1 VARTKWH
8 RLIGRSEKTE
18 EITSLPAEQPV
29 EKLAGQFVDAGAI
42 ELMESSKIQGS
53 QPLNLVEEPGDE
65 RFDPPGELVAFT
77 TSVSKLTVMAVK
89 KANPWSVF
97 WLVLL
102 ASVGGLGTLSALLLT
117 GVPAQPDCAK
127 VSIIS
132 TDSEKLHCAKVAT
145 SNTDMKDERTR
156 VLEAIDLVDDWGSM
170 HPLAND
176 GKTQLDLWSRQ
187 LIRVSRREIAIDG
200 DIKKAVEGLKKIPP
214 TSTVYP
220 EAQTAIEKW
229 EQQWAKGSENSAS
242 FQQALQ
248 KAKWFDA
255 SLYLSRV
262 GALQSKYWS
271 RTQYDKMSAQL
282 AREQDGWERYQEAE
296 SLALS
301 GDLEDYKRK
310 SFRQFVG
317 GKRPDEK
324 AQASDYTD
332 EPKALA
338 KAIAIGNEVKKDTFV
353 YESAQR
359 KKALWQQRLVEIA
372 AEKYQGQDFAGAIAA
387 ASLVPKG
394 SVAYSQA
401 QKWQRLSESKVP
413 PVKEGQSAFDGQ
425 SAAPKTRKFK
435 PQRISSDN
443 LNPQNRTKR
452 QLSSDGQSVAPKP
465 RRVKPQRPS
474 SDNPNPQNRTKQT
487 TN

>member
-18 EITSLPAEQPV
+18 DSTSMPTEQPV
-29 EKLAGQFVDAGAI
+29 DKPAEKLSEQFAEAGAV
-42 ELMESSKIQGS
+42 EFMEHSNVQRSQSSNS
-53 QPLNLVEEPGDE
+53 VEEVSDD

-77 TSVSKLTVMAVK
+77 TSVSKLTVLAVK
-89 KANPWSVF
+89 RANPWSVF

-102 ASVGGLGTLSALLLT
+102 ASVGGLSALSVLLLT

-132 TDSEKLHCAKVAT
+132 TDSEKLHCAKLGT
-145 SNTDMKDERTR
+145 SNAEMVNERVK
-156 VLEAIDLVDDWGSM
+156 VLEAIDLVHDWGSI

-187 LIRVSRREIAIDG
+187 LIRVSRRELAVDG
-200 DIKKAVEGLKKIPP
+200 DIKKAIEGLKKIPP

-220 EAQTAIEKW
+220 DAQSMIEKW
-229 EQQWAKGSENSAS
+229 EQQWTKGNENSAA

-248 KAKWFDA
+248 QAKWFDA

-262 GALQSKYWS
+262 GSLQSKYWS

-301 GDLEDYKRK
+301 GDLDDYKRK
-310 SFRQFVG
+310 SFRHFIG
-317 GKRPDEK
+317 GKRPDEQ
-324 AQASDYTD
+324 AAASDYTD
-332 EPKALA
+332 DPKALV
-338 KAIAIGNEVKKDTFV
+338 KAISIGKQVKKDTFI
-353 YESAQR
+353 YENVQR
-359 KKALWQQRLVEIA
+359 KTELWQQRLAEVA
-372 AEKYQGQDFAGAIAA
+372 AEKYQEQDFAGAIAA

-394 SVAYSQA
+394 SAAYAQA
-401 QKWQRLSESKVP
+401 QKWQRLSESKVALA
-413 PVKEGQSAFDGQ
+413 KQD
-425 SAAPKTRKFK
+425 
-435 PQRISSDN
+435 
-443 LNPQNRTKR
+443 
-452 QLSSDGQSVAPKP
+452 QSVDDDQPVVPKP
-465 RRVKPQRPS
+465 RRLKPKVNYSDKNSLYRSRVKQA
-474 SDNPNPQNRTKQT
+474 NNY
-487 TN
+487 

>member
-18 EITSLPAEQPV
+18 ESTSLLSEQPV
-29 EKLAGQFVDAGAI
+29 DKPVEQFAGQLVDTGSM
-42 ELMESSKIQGS
+42 ELMENPEIRVS
-53 QPLNLVEEPGDE
+53 QPLNLVEELGDD

-77 TSVSKLTVMAVK
+77 TSVSKLTVLAVK

-97 WLVLL
+97 WIVLL
-102 ASVGGLGTLSALLLT
+102 AFVGGLGALSVLLLT
-117 GVPAQPDCAK
+117 GVPAQPDCSK

-132 TDSEKLHCAKVAT
+132 TDSEKLHCAKLAT
-145 SNTDMKDERTR
+145 SNTEMKDERSR
-156 VLEAIDLVDDWGSM
+156 VLEAIDLVHNWGSL

-187 LIRVSRREIAIDG
+187 LIRVSRRELAVDG
-200 DIKKAVEGLKKIPP
+200 DIKKAIEGMKKIPP

-220 EAQTAIEKW
+220 DAQSMIEKW
-229 EQQWAKGSENSAS
+229 EQQWAKGNENSAS

-248 KAKWFDA
+248 QAKWFDA

-262 GALQSKYWS
+262 GSLQSKYWS

-301 GDLEDYKRK
+301 GDLDDYKRK
-310 SFRQFVG
+310 SFRQFIG

-324 AQASDYTD
+324 AETSDYTD
-332 EPKALA
+332 DPNALA
-338 KAIAIGNEVKKDTFV
+338 KAISIGNEVKKDTFI
-353 YESAQR
+353 YENVQR
-359 KKALWQQRLVEIA
+359 KKALWQQRLAEVA
-372 AEKYQGQDFAGAIAA
+372 AERYQEQDFAGAIAA

-394 SVAYSQA
+394 SAAYAQA
-401 QKWQRLSESKVP
+401 QKWQRLSESKAP
-413 PVKEGQSAFDGQ
+413 LVKEGQLADDDQ
-425 SAAPKTRKFK
+425 SEASRPRRFK
-435 PQRISSDN
+435 PKRNYSDN
-443 LNPQNRTKR
+443 
-452 QLSSDGQSVAPKP
+452 SIP
-465 RRVKPQRPS
+465 RNRVKQIA
-474 SDNPNPQNRTKQT
+474 N
-487 TN
+487 

>member
-8 RLIGRSEKTE
+8 RLIGRSEKPE
-18 EITSLPAEQPV
+18 ESTNLPAEQTVGKPV
-29 EKLAGQFVDAGAI
+29 EQLAGQFPDTGSV
-42 ELMESSKIQGS
+42 ELMENSPIQGG
-53 QPLNLVEEPGDE
+53 QPLNLVEELGDD

-77 TSVSKLTVMAVK
+77 TSVSKLTVLAVK
-89 KANPWSVF
+89 RANPWSVF
-97 WLVLL
+97 WIVLL
-102 ASVGGLGTLSALLLT
+102 AFVGGLGALSVLLLT
-117 GVPAQPDCAK
+117 GVPAQPDCSK

-145 SNTDMKDERTR
+145 SNSDMKDERVR
-156 VLEAIDLVDDWGSM
+156 VLAAIDLVREWGSM

-187 LIRVSRREIAIDG
+187 LIRVSRRDLANDG
-200 DIKKAVEGLKKIPP
+200 DIKKAIEGLKKIPP
-214 TSTVYP
+214 TSAVYP
-220 EAQTAIEKW
+220 DAQSMIEKW
-229 EQQWAKGSENSAS
+229 EQQWAKGNENSAS

-248 KAKWFDA
+248 QAKWFDA

-262 GALQSKYWS
+262 GSLQSKYWS

-301 GDLEDYKRK
+301 GDLDDYKRK
-310 SFRQFVG
+310 SFRQFIG

-324 AQASDYTD
+324 AETSDYTD
-332 EPKALA
+332 DPKALA
-338 KAIAIGNEVKKDTFV
+338 KAITIGSEVKKDTFV
-353 YESAQR
+353 YESVQR
-359 KKALWQQRLVEIA
+359 KKALWQQRLAEIA
-372 AEKYQGQDFAGAIAA
+372 AEKYQEQDFAGAIAA

-394 SVAYSQA
+394 SPAYAQA

-413 PVKEGQSAFDGQ
+413 PIKEGRSVNDDQSE
-425 SAAPKTRKFK
+425 
-435 PQRISSDN
+435 
-443 LNPQNRTKR
+443 
-452 QLSSDGQSVAPKP
+452 APKP
-465 RRVKPQRPS
+465 RRVKSKRTYS
-474 SDNPNPQNRTKQT
+474 NNPYPKNRIKQA

>member
-18 EITSLPAEQPV
+18 ESTSLPTEQFVEQPV
-29 EKLAGQFVDAGAI
+29 DKPVEQLAGQFVDTGSV
-42 ELMESSKIQGS
+42 ELMENSPVRDS
-53 QPLNLVEEPGDE
+53 QPLNLVEELGDD

-77 TSVSKLTVMAVK
+77 TSVSKLTVLAVK
-89 KANPWSVF
+89 RANPWSVF
-97 WLVLL
+97 WIVLL
-102 ASVGGLGTLSALLLT
+102 AFVGGLGALSVLLLT
-117 GVPAQPDCAK
+117 GVPAQPDCSK

-145 SNTDMKDERTR
+145 SNSDMKDERDR
-156 VLEAIDLVDDWGSM
+156 VLAAIDLVSNWGSL

-187 LIRVSRREIAIDG
+187 LIRVSRRDLANDG
-200 DIKKAVEGLKKIPP
+200 DIKKAIEGLRKIPP

-220 EAQTAIEKW
+220 DAQSMIEKW
-229 EQQWAKGSENSAS
+229 EQQWAKGTENSAS

-248 KAKWFDA
+248 QAKWFDA
-255 SLYLSRV
+255 SLYLSRI
-262 GALQSKYWS
+262 GSLQSKYWS

-310 SFRQFVG
+310 SFRHFIG

-324 AQASDYTD
+324 AEASDYSD
-332 EPKALA
+332 DPKALA
-338 KAIAIGNEVKKDTFV
+338 KAISIGNEVKKDTFV
-353 YESAQR
+353 YESVQR
-359 KKALWQQRLVEIA
+359 KKALWQQRLAEIA
-372 AEKYQGQDFAGAIAA
+372 AEKYQEQDFAGSIAA

-394 SVAYSQA
+394 SAAYAQA
-401 QKWQRLSESKVP
+401 QKWQRLSESKAP
-413 PVKEGQSAFDGQ
+413 LAKEGQSVDDEQ
-425 SAAPKTRKFK
+425 SE
-435 PQRISSDN
+435 
-443 LNPQNRTKR
+443 
-452 QLSSDGQSVAPKP
+452 APKP
-465 RRVKPQRPS
+465 RKVKPKRTYSDNNPYSKSRVKQA
-474 SDNPNPQNRTKQT
+474 

>member
-1 VARTKWH
+1 MARTKWH

-18 EITSLPAEQPV
+18 ESTRLPTEQFAEPAVEQHVDKPV
-29 EKLAGQFVDAGAI
+29 ERLAGQFVDAGSDARSV

-53 QPLNLVEEPGDE
+53 QPLNLVEELGDD

-77 TSVSKLTVMAVK
+77 TSVSKLTVLAVK
-89 KANPWSVF
+89 RANPWSVF

-102 ASVGGLGTLSALLLT
+102 AFVGGLGALSVLLLT
-117 GVPAQPDCAK
+117 GVPAQPDCSK

-132 TDSEKLHCAKVAT
+132 TDSEKLHCAKVAA
-145 SNTDMKDERTR
+145 SNSDMKDERAR
-156 VLEAIDLVDDWGSM
+156 VLAAIDLVSDWGSL

-187 LIRVSRREIAIDG
+187 LIRVSRRELANDG
-200 DIKKAVEGLKKIPP
+200 DIKKAIEGLNKIPP

-220 EAQTAIEKW
+220 DAQSMIEKW

-248 KAKWFDA
+248 QAKWFDA
-255 SLYLSRV
+255 SLYLSRI
-262 GALQSKYWS
+262 GSLQNKYWG

-310 SFRQFVG
+310 SFRQFIG
-317 GKRPDEK
+317 NKRPDEK
-324 AQASDYTD
+324 AESSDYTD
-332 EPKALA
+332 DPKALA
-338 KAIAIGNEVKKDTFV
+338 KAITIGNEVKKDTFI
-353 YESAQR
+353 YENVQR
-359 KKALWQQRLVEIA
+359 KKALWQQRLAEIA
-372 AEKYQGQDFAGAIAA
+372 AEKYQEQDFAGSIAA

-394 SVAYSQA
+394 SPAYAQA
-401 QKWQRLSESKVP
+401 QKWQRLSESKALLF
-413 PVKEGQSAFDGQ
+413 KEGQSVDDEQ
-425 SAAPKTRKFK
+425 YEAPK
-435 PQRISSDN
+435 I
-443 LNPQNRTKR
+443 
-452 QLSSDGQSVAPKP
+452 
-465 RRVKPQRPS
+465 RRVKPKRTY
-474 SDNPNPQNRTKQT
+474 SDNPYPSKNQTKQA

>member
-18 EITSLPAEQPV
+18 ESISLPTEQFVEQFVEQTIDKPV
-29 EKLAGQFVDAGAI
+29 EQLAGQFVDNGSV

-53 QPLNLVEEPGDE
+53 QPLNLVEELGDD

-77 TSVSKLTVMAVK
+77 TSVSKLTVLAVK
-89 KANPWSVF
+89 RANPWSVF
-97 WLVLL
+97 WIVLL
-102 ASVGGLGTLSALLLT
+102 AFVGGLGALSVLLLT
-117 GVPAQPDCAK
+117 GVPAQPDCSK

-132 TDSEKLHCAKVAT
+132 TDSEKLHCAKLAT
-145 SNTDMKDERTR
+145 SNTDMKDERDK
-156 VLEAIDLVDDWGSM
+156 VLAAIDLVDDWGSL

-176 GKTQLDLWSRQ
+176 GKMQLDLWSRQ
-187 LIRVSRREIAIDG
+187 LIRVSRRDLANDG
-200 DIKKAVEGLKKIPP
+200 DIKKAIEGLNKIPP

-220 EAQTAIEKW
+220 DAQSAIEKW
-229 EQQWAKGSENSAS
+229 EQQWVKGNENSAS

-248 KAKWFDA
+248 QAKWFDA

-262 GALQSKYWS
+262 GSLQSKYWS

-310 SFRQFVG
+310 SFRQFIG

-324 AQASDYTD
+324 AEASDYTD
-332 EPKALA
+332 DPKALA
-338 KAIAIGNEVKKDTFV
+338 KAIIIGNEVKKDTFI
-353 YESAQR
+353 YENVQR
-359 KKALWQQRLVEIA
+359 KKALWQQRLAEIA
-372 AEKYQGQDFAGAIAA
+372 AEKYQEQDFAGAIAA

-394 SVAYSQA
+394 SAAYAQA
-401 QKWQRLSESKVP
+401 QKWQRLSESKAP
-413 PVKEGQSAFDGQ
+413 LVKESQSADGD
-425 SAAPKTRKFK
+425 SE
-435 PQRISSDN
+435 
-443 LNPQNRTKR
+443 
-452 QLSSDGQSVAPKP
+452 APKP
-465 RRVKPQRPS
+465 RRVKPKRTY
-474 SDNPNPQNRTKQT
+474 SDNNPYSKNRIKQA

>member
-18 EITSLPAEQPV
+18 DSTSLPAEQPIDQPV
-29 EKLAGQFVDAGAI
+29 GKLTGQFVDTGSVELI
-42 ELMESSKIQGS
+42 ESLKIQGS
-53 QPLNLVEEPGDE
+53 EPLNLVEDLGDD

-77 TSVSKLTVMAVK
+77 TSVSKLTVLAVK
-89 KANPWSVF
+89 RANPWSVF

-102 ASVGGLGTLSALLLT
+102 ASVGGLGALSVLLLT

-145 SNTDMKDERTR
+145 SNADIKDERAR
-156 VLEAIDLVDDWGSM
+156 VLEAIDLVDDWGSQ

-187 LIRVSRREIAIDG
+187 LIRVSRRELANDG
-200 DIKKAVEGLKKIPP
+200 DIKKVIEGLKKIPP

-220 EAQTAIEKW
+220 DAQSMIEKW

-248 KAKWFDA
+248 QAKWFDA

-262 GALQSKYWS
+262 GSLQSKYWS

-310 SFRQFVG
+310 SFRHFIG

-324 AQASDYTD
+324 AEASDYTD
-332 EPKALA
+332 DPKALA
-338 KAIAIGNEVKKDTFV
+338 KAITIGNEVKKDTFI
-353 YESAQR
+353 YENVQR
-359 KKALWQQRLVEIA
+359 KKALWQQRLAEIA
-372 AEKYQGQDFAGAIAA
+372 AEKYQEQDFAGAIAA

-394 SVAYSQA
+394 SAAYAQA
-401 QKWQRLSESKVP
+401 QKWQRLSESR
-413 PVKEGQSAFDGQ
+413 
-425 SAAPKTRKFK
+425 AP
-435 PQRISSDN
+435 
-443 LNPQNRTKR
+443 LTK
-452 QLSSDGQSVAPKP
+452 DGQSVDDDQSEVPKP
-465 RRVKPQRPS
+465 RRFKPKRTY
-474 SDNPNPQNRTKQT
+474 SDNNPYPRNRIKQT

>member
-1 VARTKWH
+1 MARTKWH

-18 EITSLPAEQPV
+18 EPTSLPTEQPV
-29 EKLAGQFVDAGAI
+29 DKPVEQLTGQFVDAGSV
-42 ELMESSKIQGS
+42 ELMESSRIQGS
-53 QPLNLVEEPGDE
+53 QPLNLVEELDDD
-65 RFDPPGELVAFT
+65 RFNPPGELVAFT
-77 TSVSKLTVMAVK
+77 TSVSKLTVLAVK
-89 KANPWSVF
+89 RANPWSVF

-102 ASVGGLGTLSALLLT
+102 ASVGGLGTLSVLLLT

-145 SNTDMKDERTR
+145 SITDMKDERAK
-156 VLEAIDLVDDWGSM
+156 VLAAIDLVDDWGSN

-187 LIRVSRREIAIDG
+187 LIRVSRRDLANDG
-200 DIKKAVEGLKKIPP
+200 DIKTVIEGLKKIPP
-214 TSTVYP
+214 TSAVYP
-220 EAQTAIEKW
+220 EAQSMIQKW
-229 EQQWAKGSENSAS
+229 EQQWVKGNENSAS

-248 KAKWFDA
+248 QAKWFDA

-262 GALQSKYWS
+262 GSLQSKYWS

-310 SFRQFVG
+310 SFRHFIG

-324 AQASDYTD
+324 AETSDYTD
-332 EPKALA
+332 DPKALA
-338 KAIAIGNEVKKDTFV
+338 KAITIGNEVKKDTFI
-353 YESAQR
+353 YENVQR
-359 KKALWQQRLVEIA
+359 KKSLWQQRLAEIA
-372 AEKYQGQDFAGAIAA
+372 AEKYQDQDFAGAIAA

-394 SVAYSQA
+394 SAAYAQA
-401 QKWQRLSESKVP
+401 QKWQRLSESKAP
-413 PVKEGQSAFDGQ
+413 QVKEGQSVNDDQ
-425 SAAPKTRKFK
+425 SEALRPRRFK
-435 PQRISSDN
+435 PKRTYSDN
-443 LNPQNRTKR
+443 SKNRGKQN
-452 QLSSDGQSVAPKP
+452 
-465 RRVKPQRPS
+465 
-474 SDNPNPQNRTKQT
+474 

>member
-8 RLIGRSEKTE
+8 RLIGRSEKTAE
-18 EITSLPAEQPV
+18 PASLPAEQPV
-29 EKLAGQFVDAGAI
+29 EQLADAGSV
-42 ELMESSKIQGS
+42 ELMESSRIQGS
-53 QPLNLVEEPGDE
+53 QRLNLVEELGND

-77 TSVSKLTVMAVK
+77 TSVSKLTVLAVK
-89 KANPWSVF
+89 RANPWSVF

-102 ASVGGLGTLSALLLT
+102 ASVGGLGTLSVLLLT

-145 SNTDMKDERTR
+145 SITDMKDERAK
-156 VLEAIDLVDDWGSM
+156 VLAAIDLVDDWGSN

-187 LIRVSRREIAIDG
+187 LIRVSRRDLANDG
-200 DIKKAVEGLKKIPP
+200 DIKTAIEGLKKIPS
-214 TSTVYP
+214 TSTAYP
-220 EAQTAIEKW
+220 DAQSMIEKW
-229 EQQWAKGSENSAS
+229 EQQWAKGNENSAS

-248 KAKWFDA
+248 QAKWFEA

-262 GALQSKYWS
+262 GSLQSKYWS

-301 GDLEDYKRK
+301 GDLEDYKRN
-310 SFRQFVG
+310 SFHRFIG

-324 AQASDYTD
+324 AEASDYTND
-332 EPKALA
+332 PKALA
-338 KAIAIGNEVKKDTFV
+338 KAVIIGNEVKKDTFI
-353 YESAQR
+353 YENVQR
-359 KKALWQQRLVEIA
+359 KKGLWQQRLAEIA
-372 AEKYQGQDFAGAIAA
+372 AEKYQYQDFAGAIAA

-394 SVAYSQA
+394 SAAYTQA
-401 QKWQRLSESKVP
+401 QKWQRLSESKAS
-413 PVKEGQSAFDGQ
+413 PVKEGKSVDDDQSE
-425 SAAPKTRKFK
+425 S
-435 PQRISSDN
+435 
-443 LNPQNRTKR
+443 
-452 QLSSDGQSVAPKP
+452 PKP
-465 RRVKPQRPS
+465 RTVKPKRTY
-474 SDNPNPQNRTKQT
+474 SDNPNSKNRSKQT
-487 TN
+487 N

>member
-18 EITSLPAEQPV
+18 ESTSLPAEQPV
-29 EKLAGQFVDAGAI
+29 GKPVEHLTGQFVDAAPVDGSV
-42 ELMESSKIQGS
+42 ELMESSKMQGS
-53 QPLNLVEEPGDE
+53 QPLNLAEDLGDD
-65 RFDPPGELVAFT
+65 RFSPPGELVAFT
-77 TSVSKLTVMAVK
+77 TSVSKLTVLAVK
-89 KANPWSVF
+89 RTNPWSVF

-102 ASVGGLGTLSALLLT
+102 ASVGGLGALSVLLLT

-145 SNTDMKDERTR
+145 SNTDMKNERTR
-156 VLEAIDLVDDWGSM
+156 VLEAIDLVDDWGSQ

-187 LIRVSRREIAIDG
+187 LIRVSRRELANDG
-200 DIKKAVEGLKKIPP
+200 DIKTAIAGLQKIPP
-214 TSTVYP
+214 TSAVYP
-220 EAQTAIEKW
+220 DAQSMIEKW
-229 EQQWAKGSENSAS
+229 EQQWVKGNENSAS

-248 KAKWFDA
+248 QAKWFDA
-255 SLYLSRV
+255 SLYLSKV
-262 GALQSKYWS
+262 GSLQSKYWS

-310 SFRQFVG
+310 SFRQFIG

-324 AQASDYTD
+324 AEASDYTD
-332 EPKALA
+332 DPKALA
-338 KAIAIGNEVKKDTFV
+338 KAITIGNEVKKDTFI
-353 YESAQR
+353 YENVQR
-359 KKALWQQRLVEIA
+359 KKGLWQQRLAEIA
-372 AEKYQGQDFAGAIAA
+372 AEKYQDQDFAGAIAA

-394 SVAYSQA
+394 SAAYAQA

-413 PVKEGQSAFDGQ
+413 PIKEGQPVDEDQAE
-425 SAAPKTRKFK
+425 
-435 PQRISSDN
+435 
-443 LNPQNRTKR
+443 
-452 QLSSDGQSVAPKP
+452 APKP
-465 RRVKPQRPS
+465 RRFKPKRNY
-474 SDNPNPQNRTKQT
+474 SDNPRPKNRISKQT
-487 TN
+487 IN

>member
-1 VARTKWH
+1 MARTKWY

-18 EITSLPAEQPV
+18 ESTSLPTEQPV
-29 EKLAGQFVDAGAI
+29 QQFVGQFVDTGAV
-42 ELMESSKIQGS
+42 ELMESAKIQGS
-53 QPLNLVEEPGDE
+53 QPLSLVEKLGDD

-77 TSVSKLTVMAVK
+77 TSISKLTVLAVK
-89 KANPWSVF
+89 RANPWSVF

-102 ASVGGLGTLSALLLT
+102 ASVGGLGTLSVLLLT

-145 SNTDMKDERTR
+145 SDTDMKDERAK
-156 VLEAIDLVDDWGSM
+156 VLGAIDLVDDWGSL

-187 LIRVSRREIAIDG
+187 LIRVSRRELAIDG
-200 DIKKAVEGLKKIPP
+200 DIKKAVEGLMKIPP
-214 TSTVYP
+214 TSMVYP
-220 EAQTAIEKW
+220 DAQTAIEKW
-229 EQQWAKGSENSAS
+229 EQQWAKGNENSAS

-262 GALQSKYWS
+262 GSLQSKYWS

-324 AQASDYTD
+324 AEASDYTD
-332 EPKALA
+332 DPKALA
-338 KAIAIGNEVKKDTFV
+338 KAIVIGNEVKKDTFI
-353 YESAQR
+353 YENMQR
-359 KKALWQQRLVEIA
+359 KQALWQQRLAEIA
-372 AEKYQGQDFAGAIAA
+372 PGV
-387 ASLVPKG
+387 L
-394 SVAYSQA
+394 
-401 QKWQRLSESKVP
+401 
-413 PVKEGQSAFDGQ
+413 
-425 SAAPKTRKFK
+425 
-435 PQRISSDN
+435 
-443 LNPQNRTKR
+443 
-452 QLSSDGQSVAPKP
+452 KP
-465 RRVKPQRPS
+465 RRFKP
-474 SDNPNPQNRTKQT
+474 NRT
-487 TN
+487 

>member
-8 RLIGRSEKTE
+8 RLIGRSEEIVDSTSMPTE
-18 EITSLPAEQPV
+18 QPVDKPV
-29 EKLAGQFVDAGAI
+29 EKLAGQFADTGAV
-42 ELMESSKIQGS
+42 EFMENTHIQES
-53 QPLNLVEEPGDE
+53 QPSNLAEELGND

-77 TSVSKLTVMAVK
+77 TSVSKLTVLAVK
-89 KANPWSVF
+89 RANPWSVF

-102 ASVGGLGTLSALLLT
+102 ASVGGLGALSVLLLT

-132 TDSEKLHCAKVAT
+132 TDSEKLHCAKLGT
-145 SNTDMKDERTR
+145 SNAEMKDERAR
-156 VLEAIDLVDDWGSM
+156 VLAAIDLVDDWGSL

-187 LIRVSRREIAIDG
+187 LIRVSRRELAVDG
-200 DIKKAVEGLKKIPP
+200 DIKKAIEGLKKIPP

-220 EAQTAIEKW
+220 DAQSAIEKW
-229 EQQWAKGSENSAS
+229 EQQWAKGNENSAS

-248 KAKWFDA
+248 QAKWFDA

-262 GALQSKYWS
+262 GSLQSKYWS

-310 SFRQFVG
+310 SFRHFIG

-324 AQASDYTD
+324 AEASDYTD
-332 EPKALA
+332 DPKALA
-338 KAIAIGNEVKKDTFV
+338 KAITIGNEVKKDTFV
-353 YESAQR
+353 YESVQH
-359 KKALWQQRLVEIA
+359 KKELWQKRLAEVA
-372 AEKYQGQDFAGAIAA
+372 AEKYQEQDFAGAIAA

-394 SVAYSQA
+394 SAAYAQA
-401 QKWQRLSESKVP
+401 QKWQRLSESKI
-413 PVKEGQSAFDGQ
+413 SLA
-425 SAAPKTRKFK
+425 KT
-435 PQRISSDN
+435 
-443 LNPQNRTKR
+443 
-452 QLSSDGQSVAPKP
+452 GQSVDDDQPAEPKP
-465 RRVKPQRPS
+465 RKVKPKANYSDYPKYRSRVK
-474 SDNPNPQNRTKQT
+474 QT
-487 TN
+487 IN